1 MRAKELGLRIG
12 LLEPGQ
18 LDAITDVPGVLVG
31 HTTLISGDGPLVVG
45 QGPVRTGVTVVI
57 PHSDD
62 VWTEPVFAGCHRL
75 NGNGELTGLEWVRES
90 GLLGGVIGITNTHS
104 VGVVRDALVGHAAR
118 SRGDGP
124 NFWSLPV
131 VGETYDG
138 ALNDING
145 FHVKPDH
152 VDTAIAGAAAGP
164 VAEGN
169 VGGGT
174 GMICHEFKG
183 GIGTASRLIPDSDGG
198 WIVGALVQANYG
210 SRELLR
216 IDGVPV
222 GQAIPKSEVPSAWDE
237 EVPVGEAAGREAP
250 AGTDAAS
257 TMSSSAA
264 STMSSRAGPGGGSII
279 VVLATDAPLLPHQC
293 ERLAQRAGL
302 GLARMGSIA
311 SHGSGDL
318 FIAFA
323 TGNRGLSRIAG
334 ESDVNPTVDVQMI
347 ADRAISPLFQAAI
360 EATEAAVVNALLAA
374 RTLSGRDG
382 ITAHALDH
390 DRLLDVMARFGRGPR
405 SHAGQAHPARA
416 REG

>member
-1 MRAKELGLRIG
+1 MRARELGLRIG
-12 LLEPGQ
+12 LLEPGAN
-18 LDAITDVPGVLVG
+18 DAITDIPGVAVG
-31 HTTLISGDGPLVVG
+31 HTTLIRGDGPLVVG

-90 GLLGGVIGITNTHS
+90 GMLGGVIGITNTHS
-104 VGVVRDALVGHAAR
+104 VGVVRDALVAHAAR
-118 SRGDGP
+118 TRANESV
-124 NFWSLPV
+124 FWSLPV

-138 ALNDING
+138 ALNDMNG
-145 FHVKPDH
+145 FHVRPSH
-152 VDTAIAGAAAGP
+152 VDEAIEGASGGF

-183 GIGTASRLIPDSDGG
+183 GIGTASRRLPAGDGG
-198 WIVGALVQANYG
+198 WTVGALVQANYG

-216 IDGVPV
+216 VDGVPV
-222 GQAIPKSEVPSAWDE
+222 GQAIPKSEVPSPWDQQ
-237 EVPVGEAAGREAP
+237 EAVAAAEA
-250 AGTDAAS
+250 TDAAPG
-257 TMSSSAA
+257 MSSATTHAA
-264 STMSSRAGPGGGSII
+264 QGLSSRTGPGGGSII

-323 TGNRGLSRIAG
+323 TGNRGLSRTAG
-334 ESDVNPTVDVQMI
+334 ERDPNRTVDVRMVV
-347 ADRAISPLFQAAI
+347 DRAISPLFQAAV

-374 RTLSGRDG
+374 RTMTGRDG

-390 DRLLDVMARFGRGPR
+390 ERLLDVMARYGRGPR
-405 SHAGQAHPARA
+405 AGA
-416 REG
+416 G

>member
-1 MRAKELGLRIG
+1 VRARELGLRIG
-12 LLEPGQ
+12 LLEPGTH
-18 LDAITDVPGVLVG
+18 DAITDVPGVLVG

-45 QGPVRTGVTVVI
+45 QGPVRTGVTVVV
-57 PHSDD
+57 PHEDD
-62 VWTEPVFAGCHRL
+62 PWTEPVFAGCHRL

-104 VGVVRDALVGHAAR
+104 VGVVRDALVAHAAR
-118 SRGDGP
+118 AHAHDSV
-124 NFWSLPV
+124 FWSLPV

-145 FHVKPDH
+145 FHVTPRH
-152 VDTAIAGAAAGP
+152 VDEALAAARPGP
-164 VAEGN
+164 VDEGN

-183 GIGTASRLIPDSDGG
+183 GIGTASRRTTDADGG
-198 WIVGALVQANYG
+198 YTVGALVQANYG

-222 GQAIPKSEVPSAWDE
+222 GQHIPTTEVPSAWDAE
-237 EVPVGEAAGREAP
+237 ELANAG
-250 AGTDAAS
+250 GTDAAKS
-257 TMSSSAA
+257 MGG
-264 STMSSRAGPGGGSII
+264 SSRVGPGGGSII

-302 GLARMGSIA
+302 GLGRMGSVA

-323 TGNRGLSRIAG
+323 TGNRGLARTATTRDAR
-334 ESDVNPTVDVQMI
+334 ETVALRSVV
-347 ADRAISPLFQAAI
+347 DRAFSPLFQAAT
-360 EATEAAVVNALLAA
+360 EAVEAAVVNALLAA
-374 RTLSGRDG
+374 ETLTGRDG
-382 ITAHALDH
+382 ITAYALDH
-390 DRLLDVMARFGRGPR
+390 DRLLDIMARYGRGPR
-405 SHAGQAHPARA
+405 AAAA
-416 REG
+416 